1 VTAHERLA
9 GAGAAVILASLFL
22 PWYGVTLAGGLVK
35 TAAGTFGL
43 SEVALLLTVAAAA
56 YLITVC
62 SRGYDLPRPLNEGAL
77 LVAAGVW
84 SGVLIAYRMLD
95 RPAFELPGVG
105 PVGLR
110 YGIFVA
116 LGGAALIVI
125 GGLRK
130 RREELDADA

>member
-1 VTAHERLA
+1 M
-9 GAGAAVILASLFL
+9 IASLFG

-35 TAAGTFGL
+35 TAVGTFGL
-43 SEVALLLTVAAAA
+43 SEVALLLTVGAAGC
-56 YLITVC
+56 LIIIC
-62 SRGYDLPRPLNEGAL
+62 SRGFDLPRPLNEGAL

-84 SGVLIAYRMLD
+84 SAVLIAYRMLD

-116 LGGAALIVI
+116 LGGAALIVV

-130 RREELDADA
+130 RREVLDAER